1 MNQSDR
7 ELEKSIQDALTEERL
22 LGGGRFVVLRL
33 VFFATAAVLSGG
45 AVLWFGSR
53 ASREGLPLVLG
64 GLAAAF
70 ALFVSIRLRPEW
82 RAKAWLAIPLLDV
95 PLLMAHTWMALP
107 SSTAP
112 LSRVAVG
119 VEVLTLLVFASQY
132 ALRSAAPL
140 VVAAAAI
147 LVQLALWDRAG
158 VGARYAMHPTAA
170 LAGAALL
177 ALYFPTRLRVLAFRA
192 ASEHTRRSRL
202 GHHFSPAVAE
212 RIMSEAEGGEP
223 GRTVEVTVLV
233 ADIRG
238 FTALSERMPAQKVVE
253 LLNEYHAAM
262 VDVVFRHEGTLDKF
276 MGDGIL
282 AYFGAPLAQEDHSAR
297 AVRCAR
303 DMLSALDEL
312 NAARRGRGDA
322 ELRIGVGLHAGP
334 VVVGSIG
341 SVHRREYTVIGDTV
355 NVASRLESLT
365 KEHGAAVLASAAV
378 RDRAGDFDW
387 EPGAAAQVRGKADP
401 IELFVPRFARREA

>member
-1 MNQSDR
+1 
-7 ELEKSIQDALTEERL
+7 
-22 LGGGRFVVLRL
+22 
-33 VFFATAAVLSGG
+33 
-45 AVLWFGSR
+45 
-53 ASREGLPLVLG
+53 
-64 GLAAAF
+64 
-70 ALFVSIRLRPEW
+70 
-82 RAKAWLAIPLLDV
+82 
-95 PLLMAHTWMALP
+95 
-107 SSTAP
+107 
-112 LSRVAVG
+112 
-119 VEVLTLLVFASQY
+119 
-132 ALRSAAPL
+132 
-140 VVAAAAI
+140 
-147 LVQLALWDRAG
+147 
-158 VGARYAMHPTAA
+158 
-170 LAGAALL
+170 
-177 ALYFPTRLRVLAFRA
+177 
-192 ASEHTRRSRL
+192 
-202 GHHFSPAVAE
+202 
-212 RIMSEAEGGEP
+212 
-223 GRTVEVTVLV
+223 
-233 ADIRG
+233 
-238 FTALSERMPAQKVVE
+238 
-253 LLNEYHAAM
+253 